1 MQLPPQGSN
10 GVCEAWVQLEEAEDH
25 SLGTLIGGA
34 GQRDFHICQYFPF
47 LGSQKFCGL
56 TVPNYPGP
64 SVIMS
69 GKLLFSIELASNSS
83 LDNSGSNSLTVN
95 YYLPETSLSH
105 GHGFE
110 VIFVNNLHCIFVYI

>member
-1 MQLPPQGSN
+1 MCYN
-10 GVCEAWVQLEEAEDH
+10 V
-25 SLGTLIGGA
+25 
-34 GQRDFHICQYFPF
+34 PF

-69 GKLLFSIELASNSS
+69 GKLLPLIKLVSNSS

-110 VIFVNNLHCIFVYI
+110 VIFVERNPGSNLSPFYTD